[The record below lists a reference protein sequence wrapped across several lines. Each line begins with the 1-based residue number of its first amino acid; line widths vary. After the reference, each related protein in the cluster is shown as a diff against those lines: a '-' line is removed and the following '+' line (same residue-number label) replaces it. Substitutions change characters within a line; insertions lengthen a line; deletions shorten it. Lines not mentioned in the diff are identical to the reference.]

1 MGLKINKEKTKT
13 MRINARN
20 QEKII
25 INGQDI
31 EDVDDFVYLG
41 AKVCKEEVCMKDMKT
56 RLSKARGAFD
66 KLKKIWN
73 SNNISRRTKMRLYKT
88 LVLPAL
94 LYGFETC
101 KMNKGDDKAVPTK
114 DPPNPMARPCQY
126 QRAAGKSGHEAT
138 ECGSDVS

>member
-1 MGLKINKEKTKT
+1 M
-13 MRINARN
+13 
-20 QEKII
+20 
-25 INGQDI
+25 
-31 EDVDDFVYLG
+31 G
-41 AKVCKEEVCMKDMKT
+41 AKVCKEEVGMKDMKT

-73 SNNISRRTKMRLYKT
+73 SNNISRRTKPMLYKM
-88 LVLPAL
+88 LVVPAL
-94 LYGFETC
+94 LYGFETW
-101 KMNKGDDKAVPTK
+101 KINKGDDKAVPTK